1 MNSRA
6 DRAIRQFRGTKMT
19 HALVHRHGRRPQHQQ
34 NSRRNMAF
42 VVKSKLVLIL
52 MACFATPLAQ
62 AQTASFAF
70 GQGGFAPTAYGS
82 DGIFNECAGVIHGY
96 GASECLSETYLEGG
110 QGATLTQHQTLNGT
124 AGYVLPMQ
132 GAAGAAA
139 SFNRYGNGASAT
151 TCALSQNNSVTNCT
165 TGAYASAHGAFAKT
179 SFGSARN

>member
-1 MNSRA
+1 MTTAFQRFHTSGA
-6 DRAIRQFRGTKMT
+6 KPPQSAFRSIAA
-19 HALVHRHGRRPQHQQ
+19 ALK
-34 NSRRNMAF
+34 F
-42 VVKSKLVLIL
+42 KLIL
-52 MACFATPLAQ
+52 VVAVVLPAQVAQ

-70 GQGGFAPTAYGS
+70 GQGGFVPTDYGS
-82 DGIFNECAGVIHGY
+82 DGIFNECAGLIHGY
-96 GASECLSETYLEGG
+96 GTSECLSKTYLEGG

-124 AGYVLPMQ
+124 AGYALPMQ

-151 TCALSQNNSVTNCT
+151 TCALSQNNGVTNCT